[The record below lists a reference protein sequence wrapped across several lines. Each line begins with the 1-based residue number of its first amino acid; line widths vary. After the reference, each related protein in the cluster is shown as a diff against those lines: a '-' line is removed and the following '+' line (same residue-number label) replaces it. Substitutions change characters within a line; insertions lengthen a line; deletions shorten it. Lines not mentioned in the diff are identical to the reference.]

1 MILFDTHFHF
11 DPEDGDP
18 CAYRQMVDANG
29 HRTLL
34 MAAGCTLDSGI
45 AARNF
50 ARSAADSWFCAGV
63 HPLNVTEK
71 TPLESDHNRELWR
84 DDRCCAVGELGLDYY
99 YESESAPLQRKVLHD
114 FLAAALEEDLPAV
127 IHCRDQEGRFDAYED
142 CYALLKDFASAGG
155 RMSLHCFA
163 GTPEWVERFS
173 ELDAYFGVTGMVTFR
188 KADNIRESL
197 QKIPRNRLLIET
209 DSPYLAPIPHRGK
222 RNSPLWLPH
231 VAERV
236 AEEWGA
242 DVESTA
248 RITTRNALD
257 FYRIGGI
264 EIA

>member
-45 AARNF
+45 AARDF
-50 ARSAADSWFCAGV
+50 ANSVEDAWFCAGV

-71 TPLESDHNRELWR
+71 TPLEPDHYRELWR

-142 CYALLKDFASAGG
+142 CYAMLKDFASAGG